1 MKKFE
6 DSTTANHCILADLV
20 ADACPYGVVDLIREG
35 CDDARRRGLERSGYA
50 ALRERI
56 WLIVDARALHKRI
69 ADADRRIRPHSELKV
84 QLPILID
91 HIQLTRRLIERE
103 SRAICQAAELPR
115 RRLVERDRRLD

>member
-20 ADACPYGVVDLIREG
+20 ADACPNGVVDLIREG
-35 CDDARRRGLERSGYA
+35 GDQARRRGLERSGYA

-56 WLIVDARALHKRI
+56 WLIVDARALHKGI

-84 QLPILID
+84 QIAILID
-91 HIQLTRRLIERE
+91 RIQFTRGLIERE
-103 SRAICQAAELPR
+103 SRAIRQAAELP
-115 RRLVERDRRLD
+115 